1 MTININDRLAA
12 RAAAAVEREGSQNDV
27 EKGGA
32 GTTFALAPAGKQ
44 KARLVGY
51 IETGTHANNMDAT
64 KPDREE
70 FRLRFALFGKDCQ
83 NEDGSPI
90 TIDTF
95 DMPKS
100 KFERAGAVKLFQKMC
115 PKKDADHFIGLL
127 NRVFWLE
134 VIHKEGKP
142 GADGKARTF
151 ANIKK
156 DSISVAVKDILDD
169 EDNII
174 GQQPVACAEAPASMF
189 QIFEWAMPSKEDFD
203 ALKPWDKAKIRA
215 SKGFKGSA
223 LQQLVGDGEQKPS
236 TNNGAAT
243 DEPPADDEDGG
254 AQEEKQTQGTPT
266 PDNVDVN
273 EDDLPAL

>member
-1 MTININDRLAA
+1 MTTINDRLAA

-27 EKGGA
+27 ETGG
-32 GTTFALAPAGKQ
+32 GGNKVFALAPAGKQ
-44 KARLVGY
+44 KARLIGY
-51 IETGTHANNMDAT
+51 IETGMHPNNMDAT

-83 NEDGSPI
+83 EEDGTPI

-142 GADGKARTF
+142 DAQGKKKVY

-169 EDNII
+169 DDNII

-203 ALKPWDKAKIRA
+203 SLKAWDKSKLRA
-215 SKGFKGSA
+215 SLGFKGSA

-236 TNNGAAT
+236 TNGGAAT
-243 DEPPADDEDGG
+243 DEPPADDEGG
-254 AQEEKQTQGTPT
+254 AQPDEPQTQGTAT
-266 PDNVDVN
+266 PENVDVS
-273 EDDLPAL
+273 EDDLPPL

>member
-1 MTININDRLAA
+1 MSNIQDRLAA
-12 RAAAAVEREGSQNDV
+12 RAAAAVERDGSQNDV
-27 EKGGA
+27 ETGG
-32 GTTFALAPAGKQ
+32 GNKTFALAPAGKQ
-44 KARLVGY
+44 KARLIGY

-64 KPDREE
+64 KPDRAE

-83 NEDGSPI
+83 EEDGTPI

-95 DMPKS
+95 DMPIS

-142 GADGKARTF
+142 DAQGKKKVY

-169 EDNII
+169 DDNII
-174 GQQPVACAEAPASMF
+174 GQQPVACAEAPESMF
-189 QIFEWAMPSKEDFD
+189 QIFEWAVPSKEDFD
-203 ALKPWDKAKIRA
+203 KLKPWDKSKIRSA
-215 SKGFKGSA
+215 KNFPGSA

-243 DEPPADDEDGG
+243 QEPQDDDEGG
-254 AQEEKQTQGTPT
+254 TQPDEQQTQGTPT
-266 PDNVDVN
+266 PENVDVN

>member
-1 MTININDRLAA
+1 MSSIQERLAA
-12 RAAAAVEREGSQNDV
+12 RAAAAVERDGSQNDV
-27 EKGGA
+27 ETGGNK
-32 GTTFALAPAGKQ
+32 TFALAPAGKQ

-51 IETGTHANNMDAT
+51 IETGVHANNMDVT
-64 KPDREE
+64 KPDRAE

-83 NEDGSPI
+83 EEDGTPI

-95 DMPKS
+95 DMPIS

-134 VIHKEGKP
+134 VIHKEGKTD
-142 GADGKARTF
+142 AQGKKKVY

-169 EDNII
+169 DDNII
-174 GQQPVACAEAPASMF
+174 GQQPVACAEAPESMF
-189 QIFEWAMPSKEDFD
+189 QIFEWSVPSKEDFD
-203 ALKPWDKAKIRA
+203 KLKTWDKSKIRSA
-215 SKGFKGSA
+215 KNFPGSA
-223 LQQLVGDGEQKPS
+223 LQSLVGDGEQKPS
-236 TNNGAAT
+236 SNGGANT

-254 AQEEKQTQGTPT
+254 AQQDEPQTQGQPT

-273 EDDLPAL
+273 EDDLPPL

>member
-1 MTININDRLAA
+1 MSTIQERLAA
-12 RAAAAVEREGSQNDV
+12 RAAAAVERTGSQNDV
-27 EKGGA
+27 ETGGS
-32 GTTFALAPAGKQ
+32 GKTFALAPAGKQ

-51 IETGTHANNMDAT
+51 IETGIHPNNMDAT
-64 KPDREE
+64 KPDRAE

-83 NEDGSPI
+83 EEDGTPI

-95 DMPKS
+95 DMPIS

-127 NRVFWLE
+127 DRIFWLE

-142 GADGKARTF
+142 DAQGNKKTF

-156 DSISVAVKDILDD
+156 DSIAVAVKDILDD
-169 EDNII
+169 DDNII
-174 GQQPVACAEAPASMF
+174 GQQPVACAAAPESMF
-189 QIFEWAMPSKEDFD
+189 QIFEWAVPSKDDFD
-203 ALKPWDKAKIRA
+203 KLKAWDKAKIRKA
-215 SKGFKGSA
+215 VNFPGSA

-236 TNNGAAT
+236 TNGGAAT
-243 DEPPADDEDGG
+243 DEPPVDDEGG
-254 AQEEKQTQGTPT
+254 AQQDEPQQQGTPT

-273 EDDLPAL
+273 ESDLPAL